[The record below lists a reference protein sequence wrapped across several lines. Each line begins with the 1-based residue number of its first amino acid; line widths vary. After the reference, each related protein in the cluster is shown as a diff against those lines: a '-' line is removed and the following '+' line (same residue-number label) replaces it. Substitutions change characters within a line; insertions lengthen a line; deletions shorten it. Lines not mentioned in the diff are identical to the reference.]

1 MVLAEAGARAGRA
14 SRAALVRSALILPIA
29 VSPMALGLGCFLML
43 RMALDGMARAIVG
56 IVLLNAVMV
65 VPFAAA
71 ILRPAVDRARARH
84 DHLCRALGISGWSR
98 WRLIDWPV
106 LRPSIGTALA
116 LAAAMA
122 LGDLIGIGLFGDAKL
137 RNLTLLLYDQLGAY
151 RMGGAAVTAALLM
164 LLIFVLYQ
172 AIERLVG
179 GRAAA

>member
-1 MVLAEAGARAGRA
+1 M
-14 SRAALVRSALILPIA
+14 
-29 VSPMALGLGCFLML
+29 
-43 RMALDGMARAIVG
+43 
-56 IVLLNAVMV
+56 
-65 VPFAAA
+65 
-71 ILRPAVDRARARH
+71 
-84 DHLCRALGISGWSR
+84 
-98 WRLIDWPV
+98 

-164 LLIFVLYQ
+164 LLIFLLYQ